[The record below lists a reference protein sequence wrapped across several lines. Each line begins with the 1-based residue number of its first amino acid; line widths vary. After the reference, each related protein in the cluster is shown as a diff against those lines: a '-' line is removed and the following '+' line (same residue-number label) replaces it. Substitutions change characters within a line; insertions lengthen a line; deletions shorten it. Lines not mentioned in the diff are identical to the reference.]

1 MGYRKIAMPDR
12 TQLAQMLKPTIFK
25 SLDSANIDNLREML
39 EFCQAES
46 GDIIRECGDEL
57 YALYIIISGS
67 AHLSLPNSTESFAEL
82 KSGDVFGML
91 SILFKSESGFDV
103 YADEQ
108 TKFLMIDAAT
118 MRMLEV
124 SNPQL
129 ALAMLRTIRNSL
141 SPLICKTIPIISKL
155 AV

>member
-1 MGYRKIAMPDR
+1 MGYRNIAMPDR
-12 TQLAQMLKPTIFK
+12 MQLAQMLKPTIFK
-25 SLDSANIDNLREML
+25 NLDSANIDNLREML
-39 EFCQAES
+39 EFCQAEA
-46 GDIIRECGDEL
+46 GDIIRECGDER

-67 AHLSLPNSTESFAEL
+67 VHLSLPNSTEAFAEL
-82 KSGDVFGML
+82 KSGDVFGQL
-91 SILFKSESGFDV
+91 AILFKCESGFDV

-108 TKFLMIDAAT
+108 TTFMMIDAAT

-129 ALAMLRTIRNSL
+129 ALAMLRAIRNSL

-155 AV
+155 AI